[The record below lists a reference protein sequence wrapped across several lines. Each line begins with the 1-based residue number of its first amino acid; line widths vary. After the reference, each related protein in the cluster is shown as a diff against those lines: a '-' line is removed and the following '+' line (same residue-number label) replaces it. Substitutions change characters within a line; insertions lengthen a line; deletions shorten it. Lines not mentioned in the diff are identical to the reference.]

1 MEEPRAPLGSWDRD
15 RGRGQGKL
23 LSCKVRK
30 CRDSARNEKRKSYT
44 STLMLLEGSFF
55 VKKSSPWQ
63 KVVSYP
69 LKAVNVLWPGAMGWR
84 GIMS

>member
-1 MEEPRAPLGSWDRD
+1 M
-15 RGRGQGKL
+15 
-23 LSCKVRK
+23 
-30 CRDSARNEKRKSYT
+30 KRKSYT